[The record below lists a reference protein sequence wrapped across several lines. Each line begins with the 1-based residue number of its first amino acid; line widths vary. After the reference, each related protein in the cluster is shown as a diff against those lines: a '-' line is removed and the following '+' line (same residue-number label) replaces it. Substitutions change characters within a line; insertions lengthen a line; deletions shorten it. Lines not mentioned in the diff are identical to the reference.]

1 MLPFPLPSATV
12 AMLLADA
19 RLPSGGHA
27 HSAGLEP
34 ALLGGLAAADVPAAL
49 TARART
55 TSLVEAGTAVVA
67 RHLALAAFYQGKRD
81 FFREAMAGSRFE
93 LLPSGGTYFQLARY
107 GAISDLGDAA
117 FCEHLTRNV
126 GVAAIPV
133 SAFFADGRDERVIRF
148 CFAKNESTLAAAC
161 ERLCKL

>member
-1 MLPFPLPSATV
+1 MTAQ
-12 AMLLADA
+12 
-19 RLPSGGHA
+19 
-27 HSAGLEP
+27 P
-34 ALLGGLAAADVPAAL
+34 ALTHHTFIQPIPTLRREGDSV
-49 TARART
+49 
-55 TSLVEAGTAVVA
+55 LVLDQT
-67 RHLALAAFYQGKRD
+67 
-81 FFREAMAGSRFE
+81 

-161 ERLCKL
+161 ERLCTL